1 MESYVE
7 FVPAKMARGTIV
19 PDFIMDDERL
29 STGAIMVYTSLCS
42 YSRNKN
48 FCFPGK
54 ETLMH
59 HARCSFNTLQK
70 YLTQLIQYGYL
81 KLTKINNRIFYY
93 LFAPHKE
100 TQKNLTCDFTEV
112 SKIETEVKELNNI
125 NILTPPTP
133 SSEKVN
139 IGRQKKTTNSFEGDF
154 NKFWDC
160 YPRKENKRYAIIQFC
175 KLKKKQLLPP
185 FEYFKKAVSFFM
197 NSKQWNRENGRY
209 IPCLSKFFEN
219 AKWEEVPMQYFEPK
233 KEHIHQFSAEDVE
246 RATRQWEQQKK
257 TMINNSKREK
267 AKLEDIEKAWHEFA
281 GKFKP
286 EFGYRQF
293 VTKARFI
300 ELYSKGF
307 SFGVIKEDKN
317 ITPTEFLQNI
327 KIQEVR

>member
-7 FVPAKMARGTIV
+7 FVPARMARGTIMTTQ
-19 PDFIMDDERL
+19 IMSNKEL
-29 STGAIMVYTSLCS
+29 SNHAKVLFTVLCE
-42 YSRNKN
+42 YARDKN
-48 FCFPGK
+48 FCYPSLK
-54 ETLMH
+54 TLTE
-59 HARCSFNTLQK
+59 RLNCSVNSLKK
-70 YLTQLIQYGYL
+70 YLRELISLRFVVAENHKFFLFCPKVSNFGKQASKFDG
-81 KLTKINNRIFYY
+81 KIN
-93 LFAPHKE
+93 
-100 TQKNLTCDFTEV
+100 
-112 SKIETEVKELNNI
+112 VKNI
-125 NILTPPTP
+125 NILTPPAP

-160 YPRKENKRYAIIQFC
+160 YPRKENKQFAITQFI

-209 IPCLSKFFEN
+209 IPCLSKFLAN

-233 KEHIHQFSAEDVE
+233 KEHAHQFITEDVE

-257 TMINNSKREK
+257 ALVNNSKEK

-286 EFGYRQF
+286 ELGYRQF

-300 ELYSKGF
+300 QLYSSGF
-307 SFGVIKEDKN
+307 SFGVIEENKN
-317 ITPTEFLQNI
+317 ITAMQFLQNM
-327 KIQEVR
+327 KIQEVK

>member
-7 FVPAKMARGTIV
+7 FVPARMARGTIV

-29 STGAIMVYTSLCS
+29 SAGAIMVYTSLCS

-139 IGRQKKTTNSFEGDF
+139 LGRQKKTACSFEGDF

-160 YPRKENKRYAIIQFC
+160 YPRKENKQFAITQFI

-185 FEYFKKAVSFFM
+185 FEYFKKSVSFFM

-209 IPCLSKFFEN
+209 IPCLSKFLAN
-219 AKWEEVPMQYFEPK
+219 AKWEEVPMEVFEPK
-233 KEHIHQFSAEDVE
+233 KECSHQSIEHE
-246 RATRQWEQQKK
+246 IKRATKQWERQKK
-257 TMINNSKREK
+257 EMVNNSETK
-267 AKLEDIEKAWHEFA
+267 ATLEDIENAWHEFT

-286 EFGYRQF
+286 EFGYKQF
-293 VTKARFI
+293 VAKAKFI
-300 ELYSKGF
+300 ELCNSGF
-307 SFGVIKEDKN
+307 SFGVIEENKN
-317 ITPTEFLQNI
+317 ITPAEFLESMKNQR
-327 KIQEVR
+327 VR

>member
-7 FVPAKMARGTIV
+7 FVPAKMARG
-19 PDFIMDDERL
+19 PIMTMCVMNNKEL
-29 STGAIMVYTSLCS
+29 SNHAKVLFTVLCE
-42 YSRNKN
+42 YARDKN
-48 FCFPGK
+48 FCYPSLK
-54 ETLMH
+54 TLTE
-59 HARCSFNTLQK
+59 RLNCSVNSLKK
-70 YLTQLIQYGYL
+70 YLRELISLRFVVAENHKFFLFCPKVSNFGKQASKFDG
-81 KLTKINNRIFYY
+81 KINI
-93 LFAPHKE
+93 K
-100 TQKNLTCDFTEV
+100 
-112 SKIETEVKELNNI
+112 NI
-125 NILTPPTP
+125 NKLTPPTP

-160 YPRKENKRYAIIQFC
+160 YPRKENKQFAITQFI

-209 IPCLSKFFEN
+209 IPCLSKFLAN

-233 KEHIHQFSAEDVE
+233 KEHAHQFSAEDVE

-257 TMINNSKREK
+257 ALINNSKEK
-267 AKLEDIEKAWHEFA
+267 AKLEDIEKAWLEFTN
-281 GKFKP
+281 KFKP
-286 EFGYRQF
+286 ELGYRQF

-300 ELYSKGF
+300 QLYCSGF
-307 SFGVIKEDKN
+307 SFGVIEENKN
-317 ITPTEFLQNI
+317 ITAMQFLQNM

>member
-7 FVPAKMARGTIV
+7 FVPTKMARGTIMTTQ
-19 PDFIMDDERL
+19 IMINKEL
-29 STGAIMVYTSLCS
+29 SNHAKVLFTVLCE
-42 YSRNKN
+42 YARDKN
-48 FCFPGK
+48 FCYPSLK
-54 ETLMH
+54 TLTE
-59 HARCSFNTLQK
+59 RLNCSVNSLKK
-70 YLTQLIQYGYL
+70 YLRELISLRFVVAENHKFFLFCPKVSNFGKQASKFDG
-81 KLTKINNRIFYY
+81 KIN
-93 LFAPHKE
+93 
-100 TQKNLTCDFTEV
+100 
-112 SKIETEVKELNNI
+112 VKNI

-160 YPRKENKRYAIIQFC
+160 YPRKENKRYAITQFI

-197 NSKQWNRENGRY
+197 NSNQWNRENGRY
-209 IPCLSKFFEN
+209 IPCLSKFLEN
-219 AKWEEVPMQYFEPK
+219 EKWQEVPKKYFEPK
-233 KEHIHQFSAEDVE
+233 KEHAHQMSTEDVE
-246 RATRQWEQQKK
+246 CATRQWEQQKK
-257 TMINNSKREK
+257 AMLNNSKNK
-267 AKLEDIEKAWHEFA
+267 DTKLEDIENAWHEFA

-300 ELYSKGF
+300 QLYSSGF
-307 SFGVIKEDKN
+307 SFGAIKENKN
-317 ITPTEFLQNI
+317 ITAMQFLQNM